1 MHELEPWSFAWLEG
15 LGDAGGDAQRA
26 LAAAA
31 QASGLEAGAVL
42 ARVLVW
48 LPAAIEAGL
57 VAT

>member
-15 LGDAGGDAQRA
+15 LGDDGGDAQRA

-31 QASGLEAGAVL
+31 QASGIEAGAVL
-42 ARVLVW
+42 GRVLVW